1 MKILIIYCFCLLLPI
16 FFTSCTSL
24 KRQEESIQL
33 NSINV
38 SPQDMILFEK
48 AFHDLGMENYS
59 SVIPVFQKLSNKYRG
74 QDLEWAALYNLA
86 SAYKELNQCEKA
98 EKIYQRL
105 LPKTQKH
112 IHLKPRIYLSLAY
125 VYECLGQM
133 EQNLIA
139 LKEGIKYAHHLT
151 PDIRLI
157 EYPAR
162 LALAYIRMNE
172 DKIGLQMQKVV
183 YQNLES
189 TKKIFRISSAAD
201 KNFSR
206 YFYAIGRSHVSINHV
221 HLSIF
226 LKIFPYYQTYLTQ
239 SILLQAGKWSVKAEK
254 ELGDLYRKLWA
265 NLKKQKSK
273 KKYYAPV
280 KKIITQLKDI
290 AQESK
295 NKKMQVVYLGLRKK
309 TQSHLDQK

>member
-1 MKILIIYCFCLLLPI
+1 MKITIIYRFCLLLPI

-24 KRQEESIQL
+24 KRQEESIKSHSIV
-33 NSINV
+33 NS
-38 SPQDMILFEK
+38 QDMSLFEK
-48 AFHDLGMENYS
+48 AFHDLGMGNYD
-59 SVIPVFQKLSNKYRG
+59 SVIPVFQKLSEKYRG

-112 IHLKPRIYLSLAY
+112 VHLKPRVYLSLAY

-139 LKEGIKYAHHLT
+139 LKEGIKYTHHLT

-183 YQNLES
+183 YKNLEN

-201 KNFSR
+201 ENFSR
-206 YFYAIGRSHVSINHV
+206 YFYTIGRSHVSTNHV
-221 HLSIF
+221 HLNIF

-239 SILLQAGKWSVKAEK
+239 SILLKTGKWSVKAEK

-295 NKKMQVVYLGLRKK
+295 NKKMQAVYLGLRKK
-309 TQSHLDQK
+309 TQSYLDQK